1 MSDPWPHR
9 HRETAEAAARTSGA
23 GRVPRWYRQAV
34 VNDPVCLVALAACMV
49 TLLVAVW
56 LTYRP

>member
-1 MSDPWPHR
+1 
-9 HRETAEAAARTSGA
+9 
-23 GRVPRWYRQAV
+23 V
-34 VNDPVCLVALAACMV
+34 VNDPVCLVALAACVV

>member
-1 MSDPWPHR
+1 
-9 HRETAEAAARTSGA
+9 
-23 GRVPRWYRQAV
+23 
-34 VNDPVCLVALAACMV
+34 VNDPVCLVAVAACVV